1 MGDLP
6 EQEKRLERLWQEGQ
20 IVIGA
25 GTETTAWALS
35 VMIFYVLNDSQ
46 VLRELRDEL
55 EAAIPDVDERVSW
68 NRLEQLPYLNA
79 VICEGLRLSYGV
91 STRLQRINPVG
102 PLILKTQVSSGMTE
116 DESVKVEHVIPAGT
130 PVGMTATLIHHHP
143 VLFSNPEKFQPE
155 RWLDEQG
162 RRHHHLDK
170 YLLSFSRGSRQCIG
184 IK

>member
-6 EQEKRLERLWQEGQ
+6 EQEKTLERLWLEGQ

-25 GTETTAWALS
+25 GTETTAWSLS
-35 VMIFYVLNDSQ
+35 LILFYVLNDSQ
-46 VLRELRDEL
+46 VLRKLRSEL

-68 NRLEQLPYLNA
+68 NRLEQLQYLNA

-91 STRLQRINPVG
+91 STRLQRIDPVG
-102 PLILKTQVSSGMTE
+102 PLILKTQVSSGE
-116 DESVKVEHVIPAGT
+116 NEEKSIKVDHMIQAGT
-130 PVGMTATLIHHHP
+130 PVGMTATLIHNHP
-143 VLFSNPEKFQPE
+143 ELFPNPEKFQPE
-155 RWLDEQG
+155 RWLDKQG

-170 YLLSFSRGSRQCIG
+170 YVLSFFRGSRQCIG